1 VIGGG
6 IAGMEAAI
14 TAAENG
20 HEVILCEKSG
30 ELGGTILCEREVP
43 FKEALHA
50 YIEQQKRRIALL
62 PIDLRLNTP
71 VNHAY
76 ALSLRPD
83 AVICA
88 VGSDVSR
95 PPIPGLDRP
104 NVHSA
109 VEVFADPSLASGRIL
124 ILGAGLAGTELSIY
138 LADLGKK
145 AEIVEMGPMLNDGGN
160 SCHGRAVLDMLIQ
173 HGIPVH
179 YRTKALEITPEG
191 VRCRGPEGEVFCPA
205 DTVIYAAGMTARK
218 EEALSFYNVAPV
230 FHMVG
235 DCRGSSTILNATGT
249 AYTAAKYLGRYD

>member
-1 VIGGG
+1 
-6 IAGMEAAI
+6 M
-14 TAAENG
+14 
-20 HEVILCEKSG
+20 
-30 ELGGTILCEREVP
+30 
-43 FKEALHA
+43 
-50 YIEQQKRRIALL
+50 
-62 PIDLRLNTP
+62 
-71 VNHAY
+71 
-76 ALSLRPD
+76 
-83 AVICA
+83 ICA
-88 VGSDVSR
+88 EGADVTR
-95 PPIPGLDRP
+95 PPLHGLERT
-104 NVHSA
+104 NVNAA